1 MEQQRQTTNNAGGP
15 PRPAGHSTPTSA
27 YAIMES
33 ARLASID
40 AAKARVRLA
49 AIGGEE
55 DGALPADVGEGF
67 IAAQL
72 QRRIKADEQ
81 AIDRGCAIIA
91 MLEPVLPWWVIDA
104 MSLRYLECM
113 TWVKVAD
120 TVCYSARHVQQVVSD
135 ALALA
140 DRMGGATA

>member
-1 MEQQRQTTNNAGGP
+1 MEQIGQTADNAGGP
-15 PRPAGHSTPTSA
+15 NKNVACSTSASA

-40 AAKARVRLA
+40 AAKAHARLA
-49 AIGGEE
+49 AIGDEE
-55 DGALPADVGEGF
+55 DDALPANVGGGF

-72 QRRIKADEQ
+72 QRRISADEQ

-91 MLEPVLPWWVIDA
+91 MLEPVLPWWVVDA

-113 TWVKVAD
+113 TWEKVAQ
-120 TVCYSARHVQQVVSD
+120 TVCYSARHVQQAVSD

-140 DRMGGATA
+140 DRMGGAIA

>member
-1 MEQQRQTTNNAGGP
+1 MEQQGQTANNAGGP
-15 PRPAGHSTPTSA
+15 DKPVACSASVSA

-40 AAKARVRLA
+40 AAKAHARLA
-49 AIGGEE
+49 AVGG
-55 DGALPADVGEGF
+55 DGDDALPANVGEGF
-67 IAAQL
+67 IVAQL
-72 QRRIKADEQ
+72 QRRISADEQ

-91 MLEPVLPWWVIDA
+91 MLEPVLPWWVVDA

-113 TWVKVAD
+113 TWEKVAQ

-140 DRMGGATA
+140 DRMGGAIA